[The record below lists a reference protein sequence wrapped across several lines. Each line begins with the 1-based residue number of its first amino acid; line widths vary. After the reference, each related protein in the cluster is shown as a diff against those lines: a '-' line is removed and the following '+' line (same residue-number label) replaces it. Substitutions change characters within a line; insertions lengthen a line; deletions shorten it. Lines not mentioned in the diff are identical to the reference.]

1 MSSTDFMKM
10 ITVSDLAVQ
19 LELTRERLLE
29 LSQRDET
36 EAYQSFKL
44 KKKRGGSRML
54 QAPDNELLGVQK
66 IINQDL
72 TENFLEWVGKSV
84 HGFLPER
91 SIVTNASVHVGQ
103 AWVLN
108 FDLENFFGSFNQ
120 SDVRNL
126 FVSPPYSFDAPV
138 ADLLGKLCSSSLG
151 LPQGAPTSPMLSNW
165 LCLELDQQ
173 LLDFSMKN
181 NLNYSRYADDITFSS
196 SRSIPGELLTK
207 DFKTR
212 AWKLGDK
219 ISQLIESY
227 GFKINSSKTRLQTHH
242 QKQEVTGLT
251 VNRCVNVDRRYVRNI
266 RGMIHAYKKYG
277 FFAAMKFFQKYD
289 YEQSKQIDE
298 LKRFLMVI
306 EGRIGFVAMVK
317 GSNNPVVVKLRQDFI
332 KAKKTR
338 AQLLADG

>member
-1 MSSTDFMKM
+1 MQQR
-10 ITVSDLAVQ
+10 INYW
-19 LELTRERLLE
+19 LT
-29 LSQRDET
+29 T
-36 EAYQSFKL
+36 EIKEYASKF
-44 KKKRGGSRML
+44 
-54 QAPDNELLGVQK
+54 A
-66 IINQDL
+66 
-72 TENFLEWVGKSV
+72 
-84 HGFLPER
+84 HGFMPER
-91 SIVTNASVHVGQ
+91 SIVTNAQEHLGK

-108 FDLENFFGSFNQ
+108 MDLENFFGSFGYEQ
-120 SDVRNL
+120 VKQL
-126 FVSPPYSFDAPV
+126 FLSAPFEFDTPV
-138 ADLLGKLCSSSLG
+138 AEYAAKLCTSSYG